1 MIDKFMYD
9 YENKSNLEKYDIR
22 FSKSYVKDFILYTLF
37 TLIKPEG
44 KTMRLSRFYWVR
56 DKIINRQRC

>member
-22 FSKSYVKDFILYTLF
+22 FGKSYVKDFILYTLF

-44 KTMRLSRFYWVR
+44 KTIQIVQVLLGT
-56 DKIINRQRC
+56 